1 VSFLTCTRIPN
12 SAKNQSS
19 PGGDVG
25 GHVADPH
32 TAAGAKEAGNS
43 AYKAGRYDVAVALYS
58 KAIELCDD
66 ESQRK
71 VYYSNRAA
79 AYFGQKKFNES
90 REDAVKCTELDDQWA
105 KGWYRKGLAE
115 EGLERYRE
123 AEVSLRKAVDCA
135 PRDEAIQRALQE
147 VKMMV

>member
-1 VSFLTCTRIPN
+1 MLTRPGTRTHL
-12 SAKNQSS
+12 Q
-19 PGGDVG
+19 
-25 GHVADPH
+25 GHF
-32 TAAGAKEAGNS
+32 
-43 AYKAGRYDVAVALYS
+43 DVAVALYS
-58 KAIELCDD
+58 KALELCDD

-123 AEVSLRKAVDCA
+123 AEESFRKGVDCA